1 MKNKRILKIGTL
13 LITITAILIAF
24 TTISS
29 AANWPMFRNNAG
41 NTGSINETIH
51 LPLTE
56 QWHSSAPSV
65 EESGAVVVNG
75 VAYMSTDNNQL
86 YAFDVA
92 TGATIPGFPVTI
104 GFSYGSLA
112 VDEAQNQVYALTQD
126 GVLYAYHLNGT
137 SAWTK
142 AVGAVG
148 YNYNEGPI
156 IDDGYVYFKAG
167 NLLQKYNATG
177 GLQWTAPTAGM
188 NTQPSIMGN
197 FVYVNSES
205 GQIRKYNKTTG
216 AEITTGGFPIST
228 EYGSAALTTVDGKIF
243 TKGTNVL
250 AYDAN
255 NGNLLWSQPC
265 GGSSTWSDSP
275 AVSNGVVY
283 IYGYDDSKMYAFNE
297 NNGSAMAGFPSIP
310 LNPAGDRNWNSPS
323 VAGDKVF
330 IGAGTSQI
338 LKVLGAAG
346 TPNAG
351 QVLEEH
357 LTFSSDPQ
365 GFDLCSPVISNGVVF
380 AMLDGGGLYALFGSG
395 VNWSGGAIIINNGE
409 NCTGSRNV
417 TLTLSNGSIPN
428 VVQMRISEDPLFS
441 GVSWEPF
448 ATTKAFTLSPGL
460 GLKTVYAQFK
470 DSIGQLSNVFNDQ
483 INYSENCGA
492 VIDTIPP
499 ITTKTIGTPQ
509 YANGLWVNLST
520 PITLTATDPGAN
532 ASGVKEIHYKING
545 VETIVQG
552 SQVTFTFQEE
562 CNHTLEFWAVDNAG
576 NIGNHTTQ
584 THYVDDTGPVQTIQF
599 GEPKD
604 EFFVYHNGVWYTGIG
619 PMTPIWINSTDAG
632 CNGGVGSSYLTYNLY
647 IGSEYG
653 EWNFTETH
661 TIYDNQAGD
670 MDPTAGKI
678 SVLIYMDE
686 SCWHEIH
693 YWCSDLLGNRAPEPQ
708 GSYLNSDFVVDA
720 TVPTIQIMYSAPH
733 MVINNDDYISC
744 QTEITVCAF
753 DTGCVPNGSG
763 VMKVDWSVDVKLYDD
778 VWQEVQSGTVYDND
792 ANDIDSTYGK
802 IKFIIYMTESC
813 EHHIYT
819 QATDYFG
826 NIEPQ
831 DKKYV
836 RVDCA
841 PPITIKEIG
850 QPQYY
855 NAAEDITYVTTSTPI
870 WLNTTDQPGVCAVG
884 CDYLIWEIYLF
895 NESSQGW
902 DLIESG
908 NETSNKAVIYFNEEC
923 HHKLV
928 WWAVDKFGNTEET
941 HVQYHNVDD
950 TPPTTIKEYGS
961 PQCFQEDLKL
971 LFIEDGNEI
980 CITSHTPIYLNATDG
995 GLCPVGSYIIYYR
1008 VWYDGQWS
1016 DWLEGEQTTDVVL
1029 TMDDLGAPFNQD
1041 CWHFINYYAVD
1052 DLMNTEEI
1060 HNQTFF
1066 VDNTPPVIVKTVGE
1080 PNCTIDE
1087 DEYCILP
1094 TTPITIDAYNDGCC
1108 ADTGLTLRYKIND
1121 GDWIYPTYW
1130 PIEIT
1135 IPEACTHILTIE
1147 AWDCLGNI
1155 ATDVETFHV
1164 DVEAPIM
1171 TKTVGDPHC
1180 EQGEGTYCVTMQT
1193 PITVEATDQGCA
1205 IPCGPVTIQ
1214 YNIGYAGNWTGWT
1227 NYTGAIYFSEPC
1239 EHTLMLRAYD
1249 CLGNGMDDS
1258 YWDVEAFYVDDTT
1271 PVIEKTVG
1279 KPQCN
1284 LGNGTYCVTTETD
1297 ITINAYD
1304 QGCCVNFT
1312 VKYRIND
1319 DDWTDITSML
1329 PYTFNFTEECEHTLY
1344 IWAYD
1349 CLGHTAYENETF
1361 YVDESPPVIEKTVGN
1376 PYCTCDN
1383 ITYCVTTDTEITI
1396 NAYDT
1401 GCCICEN
1408 ITIEYRIWFD
1418 GEWTDWMTYT
1428 GPFTFEEPCNHSLEI
1443 RAIDCLGNTVTDLE
1457 TFYVDETPPVLTKT
1471 VGDPHVYLGNDSA
1484 GHDQWMVYPF
1494 TEISFTADDFGCCPC
1509 FETTIYYRYWYLG
1522 VWTDWMI
1529 YDEPITFHKGCVHY
1543 LEAYAIDCL
1552 GNAGEIDNETFWVCV
1567 SGEAGP
1573 TVTFI
1578 NPMLGSTHCERTLEV
1593 LVQAT
1598 DDITPSSELTVKI
1611 WIPGGRRNAPTF
1623 WYDTIYNETDGYFHA
1638 LVDIYEYQNG
1648 AELTIEAWAVDE
1660 DGYANFALPTT
1671 FMVCSNVG
1679 YDQWHQIGWNSLT
1692 IPWGEISCSF
1702 EVTDVLGSID
1712 GNYAWV
1718 WYYDAVHDQ
1727 WSSWYKYRDPGFN
1740 TLTMMEPGKQ
1750 YWVWQETADR
1760 YFTDIYAPMVAIT
1773 YPEDGAVFN
1782 TTIASITGTA
1792 FDNES
1797 GISHVTITLYNDET
1811 GKYWD
1816 GDSWETTVTDLLCN
1830 GTETWSYDTTQ
1841 VTLTGGLYI
1850 VTATAT
1856 DKVGCTTADTHT
1868 FTIVSQNCIATKTY
1882 TTDADFDEG
1891 TLVSL
1896 EHGTVHD
1903 QLQLIPGEATTYPVM
1918 WIANAGEDSLSKW
1931 DTENNKE
1938 LARYHTWFGPL
1949 GNHDAWSGPAPSRT
1963 CVDSDGNCYV
1973 ANRHF
1978 YDGHPADVIKI
1989 YADNWIDRNGN
2000 GILDTSYD
2008 ANSDGTISPSEM
2020 LPMTD
2025 LNSNGVIDPNEIVD
2039 ERIAWVVT
2047 VGATG
2052 GIGRG
2057 LAIDLEGNI
2066 WVGLYSAQQYYKIS
2080 GEDGGILTGPIN
2092 IAPHTPY
2099 GALVDQYGI
2108 LWGASLSNNIIK
2120 LNTNTNAF
2128 NIYYSSESNYGIAI
2142 GYDNIGNT
2150 QVYLGGT
2157 SYTYTQFN
2165 SSTNTFSNPA
2175 SMHYYTAGI
2184 ATDSQGN
2191 ILAADT
2197 SNGGMGKFAPDGSL
2211 IWFSPSQYYGE
2222 YGTVVDS
2229 NDDAWA
2235 IHLYSS
2241 KLSKFHGADGDHL
2254 GVFNTGLYPYTYSD
2268 AAGLG
2273 FSGSMNTGKWT
2284 VIHNSQA
2291 AATMWDQISWTADVP
2306 EGTEIIVKVRSS
2318 EDQAAW
2324 SPWEEAENGVD
2335 LSATPD
2341 GRYIEIEVT
2350 FKAAVG
2356 EASPIL
2362 YDLTVDGT
2370 CASCTDSNPP
2380 VVNILDPLD
2389 GEMRT
2394 SSPSQLNIEAYDE
2407 ESSVVDVY
2415 VKIHDATTNL
2425 FFNETGWQDSEAWLF
2440 CTSDINDQWYLDTDW
2455 SDELN
2460 HTYHITAEAYDECGN
2475 IGTDMHTFSIIAE
2488 ELTFSISGTIY
2499 YTGEENGTLTIALFD
2514 QNPEDINVT
2523 PIVTMDV
2530 QESYEFP
2537 VGYTFNNV
2545 PDYGTYYVAAHIDIN
2560 DNGGPPDPNEPQGFA
2575 INKTTSQP
2583 ADPLI
2588 IASANVSGADVTLA
2602 IPPMNHAPN
2611 VPSDPTPANG
2621 STNILLN
2628 TTLSWTGGD
2637 PDVGDTVTY
2646 DVYFGNTSSPPL
2658 VSINQSATTYN
2669 PGALMM
2675 NTTYYWQIIARDNH
2689 GATTPGPLWS
2699 FTTLNAD

>member
-112 VDEAQNQVYALTQD
+112 VDEAHNLVYALTQD

-167 NLLQKYNATG
+167 NLLQKYNANVF
-177 GLQWTAPTAGM
+177 LQWTAPTAGM

-255 NGNLLWSQPC
+255 TGNLLWSQPC

-283 IYGYDDSKMYAFNE
+283 IYGYDDSKMYAFSE
-297 NNGSAMAGFPSIP
+297 NNGSTMAGFPSIA
-310 LNPAGDRNWNSPS
+310 LNPGGDRNWCSPA
-323 VAGDKVF
+323 VAGDKIF
-330 IGAGTSQI
+330 IGAGTSQK

-346 TPNAG
+346 SANAG

-365 GFDLCSPVISNGVVF
+365 GFDLCSPIISNGVVF

-448 ATTKAFTLSPGL
+448 ATTKVWTLSPGL

-509 YANGLWVNLST
+509 YANGLWVNMST

-545 VETIVQG
+545 IETIVQG

-584 THYVDDTGPVQTIQF
+584 THYVDNTGPNQTTQF
-599 GEPKD
+599 GEPKNIT
-604 EFFVYHNGVWYTGIG
+604 FVLHNNVWYTGIG
-619 PMTPIWINSTDAG
+619 PNTPIWINSTDMG
-632 CNGGVGSSYLTYNLY
+632 CNGGVGSSYLSYNLY
-647 IGSEYG
+647 IGQQFG
-653 EWNFTETH
+653 EWTLHTSH

-670 MDPTAGKI
+670 MNPAVGKI
-678 SVLIYMDE
+678 SVVLYMDE
-686 SCWHEIH
+686 SCWHQIH
-693 YWCSDLLGNRAPEPQ
+693 YWCADLLGNRAPEPQ

-720 TVPTIQIMYSAPH
+720 TAPTTQVTYTTPH

-744 QTEITVCAF
+744 ETEIIVCAF

-763 VMKVDWSVDVKLYDD
+763 VMKLDWSVDKKLYDD
-778 VWQEVQSGTVYDND
+778 VWQTVQSGTVYDND
-792 ANDIDSTYGK
+792 GNDLDPTVGK

-826 NIEPQ
+826 NIGPQ
-831 DKKYV
+831 DKRYV
-836 RVDCA
+836 KVDCT
-841 PPITIKEIG
+841 PPVTTKEIG
-850 QPQYY
+850 EPKYY
-855 NAAEDITYVTTSTPI
+855 DSSEDITYVTTSTPI

-884 CDYLIWEIYLF
+884 CDYLHWETYIY

-902 DLIESG
+902 DLLQSNNES
-908 NETSNKAVIYFNEEC
+908 SNKAVIYFTEEC

-928 WWAVDKFGNTEET
+928 WWAIDKFGNKEET
-941 HVQYHNVDD
+941 HVQFHNVDD
-950 TPPTTIKEYGS
+950 TPPTTIKEYGY
-961 PQCFQEDLKL
+961 PKCLREDFKL
-971 LFIEDGNEI
+971 TIEPPI

-1008 VWYDGQWS
+1008 VWYNGQWS
-1016 DWLEGEQTTDVVL
+1016 AWLHGGQTTDVVI
-1029 TMDDLGAPFNQD
+1029 TMNDLGAPFNQD
-1041 CWHFINYYAVD
+1041 CEHFINYYAVD

-1060 HNQTFF
+1060 HNQTFY

-1108 ADTGLTLRYKIND
+1108 ADTGLMLRYKIND
-1121 GDWIYPTYW
+1121 GDWIYPTL
-1130 PIEIT
+1130 PVEIT
-1135 IPEACTHILTIE
+1135 IPEECQHILTIE
-1147 AWDCLGNI
+1147 AWDCLGNT
-1155 ATDVETFHV
+1155 ATDVETFYVHIT
-1164 DVEAPIM
+1164 PPTII
-1171 TKTVGDPHC
+1171 KTVGNPHC
-1180 EQGEGTYCVTMQT
+1180 DKGNGTYCVTMQT
-1193 PITVEATDQGCA
+1193 PITVEATDEGCGQ
-1205 IPCGPVTIQ
+1205 CGPITIQ
-1214 YNIGYAGNWTGWT
+1214 YNIGYNNNWTGWL
-1227 NYTGAIYFSEPC
+1227 NYTGPIMFSEPC
-1239 EHTLMLRAYD
+1239 EHTLIIRAYD
-1249 CLGNGMDDS
+1249 CLDNGINEQ
-1258 YWDVEAFYVDDTT
+1258 YWDFETFYVDNTT

-1279 KPQCN
+1279 EPQCD
-1284 LGNGTYCVTTETD
+1284 LGNGTYCVTTTTP

-1304 QGCCVNFT
+1304 LGCCDSLT
-1312 VKYRIND
+1312 VKYRINQG
-1319 DDWTDITSML
+1319 DWVDITSLM
-1329 PYTFNFTEECEHTLY
+1329 PFTFNFTEECQHVLD

-1349 CLGHTAYENETF
+1349 CVGHETMDTETF
-1361 YVDESPPVIEKTVGN
+1361 YVDDTPPIINKTVGEPN
-1376 PYCTCDN
+1376 CYCGNDTESH
-1383 ITYCVTTDTEITI
+1383 YCVTTQTPITI
-1396 NAYDT
+1396 TAINA
-1401 GCCICEN
+1401 GCCPCPN
-1408 ITIEYRIWFD
+1408 STIEYRIWFD
-1418 GEWTDWMTYT
+1418 GQWTDWIPYN
-1428 GPFTFEEPCNHSLEI
+1428 GSFTFQEECTHKLEI
-1443 RAIDCLGNTVTDLE
+1443 RAMDCLENTATDLE
-1457 TFYVDETPPVLTKT
+1457 TFYVDDTPPELVKT
-1471 VGDPHVYLGNDSA
+1471 VGNPHVYLGVDYA
-1484 GHDQWMVYPF
+1484 GHDQWLIYPL
-1494 TEISFTADDFGCCPC
+1494 TDITLSAQDFGCCPC
-1509 FETTIYYRYWYLG
+1509 NETTIYYRYWYLG
-1522 VWTDWMI
+1522 HWTGWIVYQD
-1529 YDEPITFHKGCVHY
+1529 PINFHKGCVHY
-1543 LEAYAIDCL
+1543 LEAYAVDCL
-1552 GNAGEIDNETFWVCV
+1552 GNQGITDNETFWVC
-1567 SGEAGP
+1567 SNEGTGP
-1573 TVTFI
+1573 YISFV
-1578 NPMLGSTHCERTLEV
+1578 NPVNGSVHCERTLEV
-1593 LVQAT
+1593 IINAT
-1598 DDITPSSELTVKI
+1598 DDLTHTKDLIVKI
-1611 WIPGGRRNAPTF
+1611 WMPGGRRNAPSF
-1623 WYDTIYNETDGYFHA
+1623 YYDGIYNATDGFFHA
-1638 LVDIYEYQNG
+1638 WIDIHEYQDG
-1648 AELTIEAWAVDE
+1648 AQLTLEACVKDTDNNVQFAV
-1660 DGYANFALPTT
+1660 PVT
-1671 FMVCSNVG
+1671 FEVCSNVA
-1679 YDQWHQIGWNSLT
+1679 YDQWMELGWNSLV
-1692 IPWGEISCSF
+1692 IPYGGISCDF
-1702 EVTDVLGSID
+1702 TLPDALGSIK
-1712 GNYAWV
+1712 GNFNWV
-1718 WYYDAVHDQ
+1718 WYYDVVHDQ
-1727 WSSWYKYRDPGFN
+1727 WFSWYKNRDPSFN
-1740 TLTMMEPGKQ
+1740 TLTMIDPGKQ
-1750 YWVWQETADR
+1750 YWVYMEKADR
-1760 YFTDIYAPMVAIT
+1760 YFTDTNSPMVTII
-1773 YPEDGAVFN
+1773 YPKDGAIFN
-1782 TTIASITGTA
+1782 TTTITVINGTA
-1792 FDNES
+1792 FDNET
-1797 GISHVTITLYNDET
+1797 GIDHVTITLYNNDT
-1811 GKYWD
+1811 GKYWN
-1816 GDSWETTVTDLLCN
+1816 GTAWGTTATALLCT
-1830 GTETWSYDTTQ
+1830 GTETWSYEASS
-1841 VTLTGGLYI
+1841 VAWVGGHFI
-1850 VTATAT
+1850 VTATAF
-1856 DKVGCTTADTHT
+1856 DKVGCSAEDTHT
-1868 FTIVSQNCIATKTY
+1868 FTIISQNCTSSRTY
-1882 TTDADFDEG
+1882 TLDKDFDEG
-1891 TLVSL
+1891 TLIGLS
-1896 EHGTVHD
+1896 HNIVHD
-1903 QLQLIPGEATTYPVM
+1903 QLQIIPGEVTTYPVM

-1931 DTENNKE
+1931 DTNQNKE

-1949 GNHDAWSGPAPSRT
+1949 ASHDPWSGPAPSRT
-1963 CVDSDGNCYV
+1963 CVDADGNCYV

-1978 YDGHPADVIKI
+1978 DGLPADVIKI
-1989 YADNWIDRNGN
+1989 YADNWIDRNGDGKLN
-2000 GILDTSYD
+2000 TSTD
-2008 ANSDGTISPSEM
+2008 LNNDGTITPNEM

-2025 LNSNGVIDPNEIVD
+2025 LNNNQKIDPNEIVD
-2039 ERIAWVVT
+2039 ERVAWAVT
-2047 VGATG
+2047 VGEPG
-2052 GIGRG
+2052 GLGRSI
-2057 LAIDLEGNI
+2057 AIDLEGNI
-2066 WVGLYSAQQYYKIS
+2066 WVGLYNAEQYWKIS
-2080 GEDGGILTGPIN
+2080 GANGSILGGPYYV
-2092 IAPHTPY
+2092 APHTPY
-2099 GALVDQYGI
+2099 GALVDKHGY
-2108 LWGASLSNNIIK
+2108 LWGASLSSNILK
-2120 LNTNTNAF
+2120 LNT
-2128 NIYYSSESNYGIAI
+2128 SNPADYQIFYGAYTYGIAL
-2142 GYDNIGNT
+2142 GYDSLGNT
-2150 QVYLGGT
+2150 LVYLGDN
-2157 SYTYTQFN
+2157 SPFAVFN
-2165 SSTNTFSNPA
+2165 SSTGTYSYPA
-2175 SMHYYTAGI
+2175 PAILSSLGV
-2184 ATDSQGN
+2184 ATDSKGN
-2191 ILAADT
+2191 IVAGD
-2197 SNGGMGKFAPDGSL
+2197 SYNGLVAKFAPN
-2211 IWFSPSQYYGE
+2211 
-2222 YGTVVDS
+2222 GTVLWSVPGQVTSEVRGIVVDS
-2229 NDDAWA
+2229 EDNVWA
-2235 IHLYSS
+2235 IHLYDS
-2241 KLSKFHGADGDHL
+2241 KLAKYNGTNGAYM
-2254 GVFNTGLYPYTYSD
+2254 GVFNSGYEPYTYSD
-2268 AAGLG
+2268 ATGLG
-2273 FSGSMNTGKWT
+2273 FRGSISVGTWDVIFDTKADNTKFNKVSW
-2284 VIHNSQA
+2284 NSLQ
-2291 AATMWDQISWTADVP
+2291 P
-2306 EGTEIIVKVRSS
+2306 NGTTFEVKVRSS
-2318 EDQAAW
+2318 PDQNAW
-2324 SPWEEAENGVD
+2324 SPWEIASNGAA
-2335 LSATPD
+2335 LSSTPD
-2341 GRYIEIEVT
+2341 GRYLEIMVT
-2350 FKAAVG
+2350 MQMPVG
-2356 EASPIL
+2356 GTSPIL

-2380 VVNILDPLD
+2380 IVNILDPLD

-2475 IGTDMHTFSIIAE
+2475 IGTDMHTFTIIAE

-2545 PDYGTYYVAAHIDIN
+2545 PDYGAYYVAAHIDMN

-2602 IPPMNHAPN
+2602 IPPMNNPPN

-2621 STNILLN
+2621 STNIFLN